1 MVKKLELKEC
11 KLKGESKKGLRI
23 IHTADW
29 HLGGKFYSYSL
40 EDVQNKFLESMAGIV
55 KSTEA
60 DVLLVVGDLFDTKSP
75 SGSVQEMYY
84 QFLNMVRSEA
94 RQCRHIVILGGNHDP
109 AKVLDAPQRLLRHF
123 KIHVMGRMPKDVDDA
138 ILELTDENGQ
148 VQALLGCVP
157 YLHTDDLPLDEVSGE
172 SVEDS
177 LERRRKAMH
186 RFYDHLWDAMLKR
199 QEALG
204 LDVPLMLSGHLPIA
218 GAILYDDQ
226 ESRRD
231 GYVGNVLENRAEIF
245 SSDASYVAL
254 GHLHRGQSLGAGSR
268 IRYSGSPMPMGF
280 GELGQEKSVV
290 LLEVRDDCLGIE
302 SVALP
307 EYLGLIEV
315 EGEWDEIEAAVE
327 SVLQETSKPIL
338 LKLSYTGEDV
348 SKANWQVL
356 RDRLID
362 TRHAIVF
369 CETVKRKEGLATRR
383 NQGISLSELSPQY
396 IFDQL
401 LKRKGFS
408 EEKSSEWQKM
418 LNEAIELRNKKN
430 DMEGAQ

>member
-1 MVKKLELKEC
+1 
-11 KLKGESKKGLRI
+11 
-23 IHTADW
+23 
-29 HLGGKFYSYSL
+29 
-40 EDVQNKFLESMAGIV
+40 
-55 KSTEA
+55 
-60 DVLLVVGDLFDTKSP
+60 
-75 SGSVQEMYY
+75 
-84 QFLNMVRSEA
+84 
-94 RQCRHIVILGGNHDP
+94 
-109 AKVLDAPQRLLRHF
+109 
-123 KIHVMGRMPKDVDDA
+123 
-138 ILELTDENGQ
+138 
-148 VQALLGCVP
+148 
-157 YLHTDDLPLDEVSGE
+157 
-172 SVEDS
+172 
-177 LERRRKAMH
+177 
-186 RFYDHLWDAMLKR
+186 
-199 QEALG
+199 
-204 LDVPLMLSGHLPIA
+204 
-218 GAILYDDQ
+218 
-226 ESRRD
+226 
-231 GYVGNVLENRAEIF
+231 
-245 SSDASYVAL
+245 
-254 GHLHRGQSLGAGSR
+254 
-268 IRYSGSPMPMGF
+268 MPMGF

-315 EGEWDEIEAAVE
+315 EGEWDEIEEAVE

-369 CETVKRKEGLATRR
+369 CETMKRKEGLATRR
-383 NQGISLSELSPQY
+383 NHGISLSELSPQY

-418 LNEAIELRNKKN
+418 LSEAIELRNKKN